1 MTKTRKFYSLK
12 PILKRNA
19 TYNVV
24 IGERSNGKTFACLAY
39 VLKKY
44 FETGEQFVYVRR
56 WSTDVKPMR
65 LNELFASVISSGVLT
80 KISEGKYQNII
91 FKTGHFYL
99 ANYNEDGKPIY
110 SDTDILGF
118 AMSLNEGEHNKSIS
132 YPKVTT
138 IIFDEFLTSNVY
150 LENEFISFMNLVS
163 TIVRQRTNV
172 KIFML
177 GNTVNKYSPY
187 FKEMGLDNVLNM
199 DQGTIDVYSYGTSKL
214 TVAVE
219 YCASTEKSKASNYYF
234 AFDNPKLKMITGG
247 KWELDIFPHK
257 PAIFTKKDIKF
268 IYFVEFNDQ
277 VFQCEIV
284 FLDKQTFTFIHRKTT
299 PIKEGS
305 KVYSLI
311 PNPSIFYSTS
321 IKRPKDELEQRIY
334 WYFTH
339 DKVFYQDNDV
349 GNAIQNF
356 LKLC

>member
-1 MTKTRKFYSLK
+1 MAKKYYNLK
-12 PILKRNA
+12 PILKKNA
-19 TYNVV
+19 TYNII
-24 IGERSNGKTFACLAY
+24 IGERSNGKTFACLVHA
-39 VLKKY
+39 LKRY
-44 FETGEQFVYVRR
+44 FETGEQFAYIRR
-56 WSTDVKPMR
+56 WSTDVRPMR
-65 LNELFASVISSGVLT
+65 LNELFSAVVSSGILT
-80 KISEGKYQNII
+80 KLSEGKYQTII
-91 FKTGHFYL
+91 FKTGRFYL
-99 ANYNEDGKPIY
+99 ANYNDEGKPIY

-132 YPKVTT
+132 YPQVTT
-138 IIFDEFLTSNVY
+138 IVFDEFLTSKVY

-187 FKEMGLDNVLNM
+187 FKEMGLSNVLNM
-199 DQGTIDVYSYGTSKL
+199 KQGTIDVYSYGSSKL

-219 YCASTEKSKASNYYF
+219 YCASMEKSKSSNFYF
-234 AFDNPKLKMITGG
+234 AFDNPKLKMITRGD
-247 KWELDIFPHK
+247 WELDIFPHK
-257 PAIFTKKDIKF
+257 PVNFTKNDIKF
-268 IYFVEFNDQ
+268 IYFIEFNEM

-284 FLDKQTFTFIHRKTT
+284 FLDNQTFTFIHRKTT

-305 KVYSLI
+305 KVYSPI
-311 PNPSIFYSTS
+311 PNPSIYYSTS
-321 IKRPKDELEQRIY
+321 ISRPKDEIEQRIF

-356 LKLC
+356 LKLG

>member
-1 MTKTRKFYSLK
+1 MNKKFYNLK
-12 PILKRNA
+12 PILKRKA
-19 TYNVV
+19 TYNVI
-24 IGERSNGKTFACLAY
+24 IGERSNGKTFACLVHA
-39 VLKKY
+39 LQNY
-44 FETGEQFVYVRR
+44 FELGEQFVYVRR

-65 LNELFASVISSGVLT
+65 LNELFASVVSSGTLAR
-80 KISEGKYQNII
+80 ISDGKYKTII
-91 FKTGHFYL
+91 YKTGRFYL
-99 ANYNEDGKPIY
+99 ANFNDEGKAIY

-150 LENEFISFMNLVS
+150 LENEFILFMNLVS

-187 FKEMGLDNVLNM
+187 FKEMGLNNVLHM
-199 DQGTIDVYSYGTSKL
+199 EQGTIDVYSYGKTKL

-219 YCASTEKSKASNYYF
+219 YCASTEKSKSNNFYF

-257 PAIFTKKDIKF
+257 PVDFTKKDIKF
-268 IYFVEFNDQ
+268 IYFIEFNDM

-284 FLDKQTFTFIHRKTT
+284 FLDNMTFTFIHRKTT
-299 PIKEGS
+299 PIKDGS
-305 KVYSLI
+305 KVYSVI
-311 PNPSIFYSTS
+311 PNPSIYYSTS
-321 IKRPKDELEQRIY
+321 ISKPKDELEQRIY

-339 DKVFYQDNDV
+339 DKIFYQDNDV

-356 LKLC
+356 LKIN

>member
-1 MTKTRKFYSLK
+1 MTKKFYNLK
-12 PILKRNA
+12 TILKRNA
-19 TYNVV
+19 TYNVI
-24 IGERSNGKTFACLAY
+24 IGERSNGKTFACLVYA
-39 VLKKY
+39 LKKY
-44 FETGEQFVYVRR
+44 FENGDQFVYVRR

-65 LNELFASVISSGVLT
+65 LNELFAAVVSSGVLA
-80 KISEGKYQNII
+80 KVSENKYQTII
-91 FKTGHFYL
+91 FKTGRFYL
-99 ANYNEDGKPIY
+99 ANYGDDGKPIY
-110 SDTDILGF
+110 SDTDVLGF
-118 AMSLNEGEHNKSIS
+118 AMSLNEVEHNKSIS

-138 IIFDEFLTSNVY
+138 VIFDEFLTQHVY

-187 FKEMGLDNVLNM
+187 FKEMGLNNVLHM
-199 DQGTIDVYSYGTSKL
+199 EQGTIDVYSYGNSKL

-219 YCASTEKSKASNYYF
+219 YCASTEKSKSNNYYF
-234 AFDNPKLKMITGG
+234 AFDNPKLKMITDG

-257 PAIFTKKDIKF
+257 PVNFTKKDIKF
-268 IYFVEFNDQ
+268 MYFIEFNDM
-277 VFQCEIV
+277 VFQAEIV
-284 FLDKQTFTFIHRKTT
+284 FLTSQTFTFIHRKTT
-299 PIKEGS
+299 PIKESS

-321 IKRPKDELEQRIY
+321 IKRPKDELEQHIY

-349 GNAIQNF
+349 GNAVQNF

>member
-1 MTKTRKFYSLK
+1 MTKKFYSLK
-12 PILKRNA
+12 PILKRKA
-19 TYNVV
+19 TYNVI
-24 IGERSNGKTFACLAY
+24 IGERSNGKTFACLVHA
-39 VLKKY
+39 LRNF
-44 FETGEQFVYVRR
+44 FELGEQFVYVRR
-56 WSTDVKPMR
+56 WSTDVRPMR
-65 LNELFASVISSGVLT
+65 LNELFSSVVSSGTLE
-80 KISEGKYQNII
+80 KISEGKYKTII
-91 FKTGHFYL
+91 YKTGRFYL
-99 ANYNEDGKPIY
+99 ANYNEEGKPLY

-132 YPKVTT
+132 YPQVTT
-138 IIFDEFLTSNVY
+138 IIFDEFLTSNQY
-150 LENEFISFMNLVS
+150 LDNEFILFMNLVS

-187 FKEMGLDNVLNM
+187 FKEMGLTNVLHM
-199 DQGTIDVYSYGTSKL
+199 EQGTIDVYSYGNTKL

-219 YCASTEKSKASNYYF
+219 YCASTEKSKRNNFYF

-257 PAIFTKKDIKF
+257 PVNFTKKDIKF
-268 IYFVEFNDQ
+268 IYFIEFNDM

-284 FLDKQTFTFIHRKTT
+284 FLKNQTFTFIHRKTT

-305 KVYSLI
+305 KVYSLM
-311 PNPSIFYSTS
+311 PNASIYYSTS

-356 LKLC
+356 LKC

>member
-1 MTKTRKFYSLK
+1 MTKKYYSLK

-19 TYNVV
+19 TYNVI
-24 IGERSNGKTFACLAY
+24 IGERSNGKTFACLVYA
-39 VLKKY
+39 LKRY
-44 FETGEQFVYVRR
+44 FEKGEQFTYIRR
-56 WSTDVKPMR
+56 WTTDVKPSR
-65 LNELFASVISSGVLT
+65 LNELFAAVVSSGLLA
-80 KISEGKYQNII
+80 KLSDGKYQTII
-91 FKTGHFYL
+91 FKTGRFYL
-99 ANYNEDGKPIY
+99 ANYGEDGKTIY
-110 SDTDILGF
+110 SDTDVLGF

-150 LENEFISFMNLVS
+150 LENEFVSFMNLVS

-187 FKEMGLDNVLNM
+187 FKEMGLNNVLHM
-199 DQGTIDVYSYGTSKL
+199 EQGTIDVYSYGNSKL

-219 YCASTEKSKASNYYF
+219 YCASTEKSKSNNFYF

-257 PAIFTKKDIKF
+257 PVNFTKKDIKF
-268 IYFVEFNDQ
+268 IYFIEFNEMT
-277 VFQCEIV
+277 FQCEIV
-284 FLDKQTFTFIHRKTT
+284 FLDNQTFTFIHRKTT